1 TSAEEL
7 PPRAGGQPLYLYV
20 ALEYDA
26 ASATLLA
33 SQRQIDRLAGLGTAD
48 HRFGPLHVM
57 HARFEGHHGDLLLAA
72 NGVGELFLH
81 AVVGLL
87 LRRVGDLRE
96 LGIAAATGEDV
107 LLLVHMDGALGAIK
121 PYLRACGQPG
131 GRAHAHVDLG
141 VVGQFIEDIYVVGN
155 ADRG

>member
-1 TSAEEL
+1 MPLLTSTSL
-7 PPRAGGQPLYLYV
+7 
-20 ALEYDA
+20 
-26 ASATLLA
+26 T
-33 SQRQIDRLAGLGTAD
+33 SQRQVDRLPSLGTAD

-57 HARFEGHHGDLLLAA
+57 HARFEGNHGDLLLAV

-87 LRRVGDLRE
+87 VRRVGNLRE

-121 PYLRACGQPG
+121 PYLRA
-131 GRAHAHVDLG
+131 R
-141 VVGQFIEDIYVVGN
+141 
-155 ADRG
+155 